1 MVVRLTEDKVR
12 TEADAVLGLSALDGK
27 DGARSGTGQI
37 TTFNQLG
44 FQGVQDKPDGWY
56 LPSNRNDVALVLEA
70 KASTIPLDRP
80 QAEELL
86 KNIRIVNEQYHKT
99 VGLLYNGDDLR
110 VFKNLEEVEAPAA
123 LQAVGYYLGL
133 FNENGID
140 KDHIYELTARINN
153 CLHFEFGIKNLYHR
167 MIFTACALVAKRYD
181 AHFVADGK
189 VDYSEFHQVI
199 LSTINKEMLR
209 DKRQNFKLNLLG
221 DVFAEIKMNL
231 NVNSEDEKEQA
242 HVRELIKQFIEWV
255 TEISDCINSDA
266 WRGEDVMGIFFN
278 EFNRYKTKSEAG
290 QVFTPEHITDFMYR
304 ILEVNKDDR
313 ILDATCGSGGFLVKA
328 MANMIREAGGV
339 RTEKARE
346 IKDGQLFGIE
356 YDREIYALACANMLI
371 HKDGKTNLE
380 QMDTREETAC
390 AWIRRIAGGVWEK
403 DEAGR
408 YVYRSGG
415 VTKVMMNPPYE
426 NKYGCMTIVENV
438 MDNVPPNTLCG
449 FILPDKKLEKT
460 GKAQKQRIL
469 KHHRLLKVIKLP
481 EDLFFGIGV
490 TTSIFVFKAGV
501 PQNDEEF
508 FTCWMKDD
516 GLVTVKNKGRHDVHG
531 RWPEIEDTWVNTVK
545 KQSGDSTCKWESP
558 KKHLS
563 YQMPVK
569 PFEITEEDFRRTA
582 MDYLMFQQGIDAKE
596 FDESVLTGVYAG
608 EVSDDG
614 ENVTIS
620 IPKDD
625 KR

>member
-70 KASTIPLDRP
+70 KASTIPLGRP

-408 YVYRSGG
+408 YIYRSGG

-596 FDESVLTGVYAG
+596 FDESVLAGVYAG

>member
-596 FDESVLTGVYAG
+596 FDESVLAGVYAG
-608 EVSDDG
+608 GVSDDG

>member
-70 KASTIPLDRP
+70 KASTIPLGRP

-582 MDYLMFQQGIDAKE
+582 MDYLMFQQDIDAKE
-596 FDESVLTGVYAG
+596 FDESVLAGVYAG

>member
-415 VTKVMMNPPYE
+415 VTKVMMNPRYE

-516 GLVTVKNKGRHDVHG
+516 GLVTVKNKGRHDVYG

-596 FDESVLTGVYAG
+596 FDESVLAGVYAG

>member
-278 EFNRYKTKSEAG
+278 EFNRYKKKSEAG

-304 ILEVNKDDR
+304 ILEVNKNDR
-313 ILDATCGSGGFLVKA
+313 VLDAACGSGGFLVKA
-328 MANMIREAGGV
+328 MSNMMQEAGGPN
-339 RTEKARE
+339 TEKAKE
-346 IKDGQLFGIE
+346 IKQTQLYGIE
-356 YDREIYALACANMLI
+356 YYKYVYALACANMLI

-380 QMDTREETAC
+380 WLDSRGEEAG
-390 AWIRRIAGGVWEK
+390 AWIQSKNI
-403 DEAGR
+403 
-408 YVYRSGG
+408 
-415 VTKVMMNPPYE
+415 TKVLMNPPFE
-426 NKYGCMTIVENV
+426 TKFGCMKIVENV
-438 MDNVPPNTLCG
+438 LNNVPEHTMCA
-449 FILPDKKLEKT
+449 FILPDKKLEKAK
-460 GKAQKQRIL
+460 GAADRI
-469 KHHRLLKVIKLP
+469 KTNHRLRKVIKLP
-481 EDLFFGIGV
+481 EDLFQGTGV
-490 TTSIFVFKAGV
+490 ATSIFVFEAGV
-501 PQNDEEF
+501 PQDSHEF

-516 GLVTVKNKGRHDVHG
+516 GLETVKNKGRHDVHG
-531 RWPEIEDTWVNTVK
+531 RWPAIENHWVDVVL
-545 KQSGDSTCKWESP
+545 KQSGDDTCKWEDP
-558 KKHLS
+558 GKCMS
-563 YQMPVK
+563 YQVPVQ
-569 PFEITEEDFRRTA
+569 PFTVSEEDFRKTA
-582 MDYLMFQQGIDAKE
+582 MDYLLYKRGIDAKE
-596 FDESVLTGVYAG
+596 FSGRLFDKVMYAADITDEP
-608 EVSDDG
+608 EH
-614 ENVTIS
+614 VTIHLE
-620 IPKDD
+620 KEQD
-625 KR
+625 

>member
-516 GLVTVKNKGRHDVHG
+516 GLVTVKNKGRHDVYG

-569 PFEITEEDFRRTA
+569 PFEITEEDFRRT
-582 MDYLMFQQGIDAKE
+582 LMRAFSQESMQARYRMTVKTSPYPFRKTINDDASRH
-596 FDESVLTGVYAG
+596 FLLVANS
-608 EVSDDG
+608 S
-614 ENVTIS
+614 
-620 IPKDD
+620 
-625 KR
+625 R

>member
-516 GLVTVKNKGRHDVHG
+516 GLVTVKNKGRHDMYG

-596 FDESVLTGVYAG
+596 FDESVLAGVYAG

>member
-12 TEADAVLGLSALDGK
+12 TETDAVLGLSALDGK

-70 KASTIPLDRP
+70 KASTIPLGRP

-516 GLVTVKNKGRHDVHG
+516 GLVTVKNKGRHDVYG

-596 FDESVLTGVYAG
+596 FDESVLAGVYAG

>member
-181 AHFVADGK
+181 AHFVADGQ

-516 GLVTVKNKGRHDVHG
+516 GLVTVKNKGRHDVYG

-596 FDESVLTGVYAG
+596 FDESVLAGVYAG

>member
-70 KASTIPLDRP
+70 KASTIPLGRP

-290 QVFTPEHITDFMYR
+290 QVFTPEHLTDFMYR

-516 GLVTVKNKGRHDVHG
+516 GLVTVKNKGRHDVYG

-596 FDESVLTGVYAG
+596 FDESVLAGVYAG

>member
-70 KASTIPLDRP
+70 KASTIPLGRP

-426 NKYGCMTIVENV
+426 NKYGCMTIAENV

-516 GLVTVKNKGRHDVHG
+516 GLVTVKNKGRHDVYG

-558 KKHLS
+558 VSLS
-563 YQMPVK
+563 
-569 PFEITEEDFRRTA
+569 
-582 MDYLMFQQGIDAKE
+582 
-596 FDESVLTGVYAG
+596 
-608 EVSDDG
+608 
-614 ENVTIS
+614 
-620 IPKDD
+620 
-625 KR
+625 

>member
-70 KASTIPLDRP
+70 KASTIPLGRP

-558 KKHLS
+558 K
-563 YQMPVK
+563 
-569 PFEITEEDFRRTA
+569 
-582 MDYLMFQQGIDAKE
+582 
-596 FDESVLTGVYAG
+596 
-608 EVSDDG
+608 
-614 ENVTIS
+614 
-620 IPKDD
+620 
-625 KR
+625 

>member
-70 KASTIPLDRP
+70 KASTIPLGRP

-242 HVRELIKQFIEWV
+242 HVRDLIKQFIEWV

-596 FDESVLTGVYAG
+596 FDESVLAGVYAG

>member
-403 DEAGR
+403 DEAGQ

-516 GLVTVKNKGRHDVHG
+516 GLVTVKNKGRHDVYG

-596 FDESVLTGVYAG
+596 FDESVLAGVYAG

>member
-1 MVVRLTEDKVR
+1 MVVRLTEDKIR

-27 DGARSGTGQI
+27 DGAKSGTGQI

-70 KASTIPLDRP
+70 KASTIPLGRP

-380 QMDTREETAC
+380 QMDTREETAYRG
-390 AWIRRIAGGVWEK
+390 RRVGEGRSRPVRIPLRRCHQGDDEPTLREQVRMHDDSGERDGQRSAKHVVRVHSAGQETGE
-403 DEAGR
+403 DRQSTETTHSQTSSSSEGHQT
-408 YVYRSGG
+408 SGG
-415 VTKVMMNPPYE
+415 FV
-426 NKYGCMTIVENV
+426 
-438 MDNVPPNTLCG
+438 L
-449 FILPDKKLEKT
+449 
-460 GKAQKQRIL
+460 RHRRHH
-469 KHHRLLKVIKLP
+469 KHIRLQGGSAP
-481 EDLFFGIGV
+481 ERRGV
-490 TTSIFVFKAGV
+490 LHLL
-501 PQNDEEF
+501 DE
-508 FTCWMKDD
+508 
-516 GLVTVKNKGRHDVHG
+516 G
-531 RWPEIEDTWVNTVK
+531 
-545 KQSGDSTCKWESP
+545 
-558 KKHLS
+558 
-563 YQMPVK
+563 
-569 PFEITEEDFRRTA
+569 
-582 MDYLMFQQGIDAKE
+582 
-596 FDESVLTGVYAG
+596 
-608 EVSDDG
+608 
-614 ENVTIS
+614 
-620 IPKDD
+620 
-625 KR
+625 

>member
-1 MVVRLTEDKVR
+1 MAVRLTEDKVR

-516 GLVTVKNKGRHDVHG
+516 GLVTVKNKGRHDVYG

-596 FDESVLTGVYAG
+596 FDESVLAGVYAG

>member
-290 QVFTPEHITDFMYR
+290 QVFTP
-304 ILEVNKDDR
+304 
-313 ILDATCGSGGFLVKA
+313 
-328 MANMIREAGGV
+328 
-339 RTEKARE
+339 RTHH
-346 IKDGQLFGIE
+346 GL
-356 YDREIYALACANMLI
+356 
-371 HKDGKTNLE
+371 HVP
-380 QMDTREETAC
+380 DTRSQQ
-390 AWIRRIAGGVWEK
+390 
-403 DEAGR
+403 GR
-408 YVYRSGG
+408 QD
-415 VTKVMMNPPYE
+415 T
-426 NKYGCMTIVENV
+426 
-438 MDNVPPNTLCG
+438 
-449 FILPDKKLEKT
+449 
-460 GKAQKQRIL
+460 
-469 KHHRLLKVIKLP
+469 
-481 EDLFFGIGV
+481 
-490 TTSIFVFKAGV
+490 
-501 PQNDEEF
+501 
-508 FTCWMKDD
+508 
-516 GLVTVKNKGRHDVHG
+516 GRHLRLG
-531 RWPEIEDTWVNTVK
+531 RVP
-545 KQSGDSTCKWESP
+545 
-558 KKHLS
+558 
-563 YQMPVK
+563 
-569 PFEITEEDFRRTA
+569 
-582 MDYLMFQQGIDAKE
+582 
-596 FDESVLTGVYAG
+596 G
-608 EVSDDG
+608 EGDG
-614 ENVTIS
+614 EHDTRGRRREN
-620 IPKDD
+620 
-625 KR
+625 REG